1 MDETIERIKMV
12 MEYYSMDKTMFC
24 DKVGIHTVTLEH
36 IFKGQQKQLLFVL
49 KRITTSCTI
58 INPDWLVLGKGKML
72 RT

>member
-12 MEYYSMDKTMFC
+12 MEYYSIDKTMFC

-49 KRITTSCTI
+49 KRIIKSCTI
-58 INPDWLVLGKGKML
+58 INPDWLVLGKGEML